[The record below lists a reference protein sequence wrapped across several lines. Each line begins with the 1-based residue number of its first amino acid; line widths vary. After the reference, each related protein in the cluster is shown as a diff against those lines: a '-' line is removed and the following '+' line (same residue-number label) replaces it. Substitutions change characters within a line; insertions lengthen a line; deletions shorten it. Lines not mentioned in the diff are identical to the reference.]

1 MPERAALFRD
11 TSAQDAVVAPHGFL
25 RRHYRWLVGIL
36 LVLVAAALVLPTA
49 LRLSGIRASVSRSRI
64 TIAAVERGEFVRDFV
79 ADGRVVAA
87 NSPTQ
92 YAPASGRL
100 ALQVRAGDQ
109 VKRGQ
114 LLARLDSPD
123 LLARL
128 SQEQATLTSLRFDLR
143 RAQLEADRA
152 LSAAEE
158 AHAQAD
164 VDHTSAKREYER
176 TRKAYELGAFSEMQL
191 LRAQDAYEKARFRVE
206 QSERVLQSQ
215 KEQGGFEIQSRD
227 ALLKRQQVAVDDL
240 TRQVAQLEIRSPVDG
255 QVGQLQVA
263 DRANVVRDAPLLSVV
278 DLSLL
283 EVEIQAPESLAR
295 DLSTGMAAE
304 LSANGQHWQGSI
316 SGVSPEVTNGQITAR
331 VRFTGPQPDG
341 LRQSQRMSV
350 RVVVE
355 SRPEALTVERGA
367 LADQGSG
374 YAWRVDGDVA
384 TRVPVR
390 LGAAS
395 IARIEILEG
404 LRAGDHVVVSGIEA
418 LGNAERVIVAN

>member
-1 MPERAALFRD
+1 MFRD
-11 TSAQDAVVAPHGFL
+11 TSAQDRLVEAQGFL
-25 RRHYRWLVGIL
+25 RRHYLWLLG
-36 LVLVAAALVLPTA
+36 AALLFAAVALLLPTA
-49 LRLSGIRASVSRSRI
+49 LRLAGIRASVSRSRI
-64 TIAAVERGEFVRDFV
+64 TIATVERGEFVRDFI

-92 YAPASGRL
+92 YAPATGRL
-100 ALQVRAGDQ
+100 SLQVRAGDQ
-109 VKRGQ
+109 VRRGQ

-123 LLARL
+123 LMARL
-128 SQEQATLTSLRFDLR
+128 SQEQATLSSLQFDLR
-143 RAQLEADRA
+143 RARLEADRA
-152 LSAAEE
+152 ASAAQEDQ
-158 AHAQAD
+158 AQAN
-164 VDHTSAKREYER
+164 VDHTSARREFER

-191 LRAQDAYEKARFRVE
+191 LRAQDAYEKARFRLE
-206 QSERVLQSQ
+206 QTERALQSR

-227 ALLKRQQVAVDDL
+227 ALLRRQQLLVDDL
-240 TRQVAQLEIRSPVDG
+240 RRQVAQLAIRSPVDG

-263 DRANVVRDAPLLSVV
+263 DRASVVRDAPLLSVV

-283 EVEIQAPESLAR
+283 EVEIQAPESLAK
-295 DLSTGMAAE
+295 DLSTGMTAQ

-316 SGVSPEVTNGQITAR
+316 SGVSPEVSNGLITAR

-355 SRPEALTVERGA
+355 SRPDALTVERGG
-367 LADQGSG
+367 LADQASA

-384 TRVPVR
+384 VRVPVR

-395 IARIEILEG
+395 IARVEILEG
-404 LRAGDHVVVSGIEA
+404 LHAGDHVVVSGIEA
-418 LGNAERVIVAN
+418 LGNAQRVIVAN